1 MTSKVMLEYEEKSID
16 LKNTPDSIIDVMS
29 LGMNPGS
36 EITIKVE
43 GDDEDQALKKI
54 ENWLSKNEIAEQ

>member
-1 MTSKVMLEYEEKSID
+1 MLEYEEKSID